1 MARHDVWQ
9 LGLLRG
15 LPLSAEEQ
23 SKTLSARRSMKIRF
37 LITDAYGRG
46 GTIVTTLNMAG
57 ALAERGHQLSGL
69 PIQTERSSDGA

>member
-1 MARHDVWQ
+1 
-9 LGLLRG
+9 
-15 LPLSAEEQ
+15 
-23 SKTLSARRSMKIRF
+23 MKIRF